1 MVHHLFW
8 TEWFL
13 LQFSLRVEQK
23 EFAAEVSEVDLCLR
37 SYRWK
42 NPGSV
47 WLYGSVFCFIDFWN
61 NVHVLWGNEL
71 KKIPVH
77 VWM

>member
-47 WLYGSVFCFIDFWN
+47 LCGYMGLCF
-61 NVHVLWGNEL
+61 VL
-71 KKIPVH
+71 
-77 VWM
+77 